1 MLEIKNITKRF
12 GEKTALENMSFTV
25 PEGSVFGLIGPNG
38 SGKSTL
44 LRIISGVFKPDEG
57 SAEIDGECT
66 FENPAVKEKC
76 FFISDYPYYY
86 NNSTVDNL
94 VKFYRD
100 LYSTWD
106 EEKYRKLCTI
116 FPIGTKDRIV
126 NMSKGNYLLP
136 RALSLIWMFSN
147 LPQKQRL

>member
-25 PEGSVFGLIGPNG
+25 PEGSVFGLIGSNG

-76 FFISDYPYYY
+76 FLFLIIRI
-86 NNSTVDNL
+86 T
-94 VKFYRD
+94 
-100 LYSTWD
+100 
-106 EEKYRKLCTI
+106 TI
-116 FPIGTKDRIV
+116 IQPWTT
-126 NMSKGNYLLP
+126 L
-136 RALSLIWMFSN
+136 
-147 LPQKQRL
+147 